1 MNFQTLRDYLLSKPE
16 VQEDFPFGP
25 EAYVYKVQ
33 GKMFALLYEK
43 DGRARVNLKCE
54 PLQAQQLRDV
64 FDSVVP
70 GWHMNKAHW
79 NTVLLGGDVP
89 PQELQRQVD
98 HSYARVFKSLTL
110 AQRRYL
116 TTRYTEAELGLDQL

>member
-1 MNFQTLRDYLLSKPE
+1 MDFAALRAYLLSKPE
-16 VQEDFPFGP
+16 VLEDFPFGP

-43 DGRARVNLKCE
+43 DGATRVNLKCE

-64 FDSVVP
+64 FTSVIP
-70 GWHMNKAHW
+70 GWHMNKTHW

-89 PQELQRQVD
+89 AHELQRQVD
-98 HSYARVFKSLTL
+98 HSYARVMQSLTA

-116 TTRYTEAELGLDQL
+116 TTRYSPEQLRLD

>member
-1 MNFQTLRDYLLSKPE
+1 MNFQTLRDYLLSKPD

-25 EAYVYKVQ
+25 DAYVYKLQ

-64 FDSVVP
+64 FQSVIP
-70 GWHMNKAHW
+70 GWHMNKTHW

-89 PQELQRQVD
+89 PAELQRLVD
-98 HSYARVFKSLTL
+98 HSYARVLHSLTA
-110 AQRRYL
+110 AQRRFL
-116 TTRYTEAELGLDQL
+116 TTRYSPAELGLDQR